1 MIWLYASDNE
11 NYSKNGDIAL
21 VPNVCEIDTSEWELT
36 LNHPIDEEGRWKSII
51 EGAVIK
57 VPSFLNND
65 QLFRIFKKEK
75 SDDGVEVKANPIFF
89 DSAND
94 TMLIDVR
101 PTDKNGQQAL
111 DILTQNTKYSG
122 SSDIDNISTAYYQY
136 KNLMEALMSD
146 DENSFINRWGGEVLY
161 DNFNVIINKNIGE
174 DRGVQLLYGKNIPVD
189 GLSEETS
196 IETVVTRIYP
206 KAYNGWT
213 LSNNGYVDSPLS
225 NNYTPCVHGK
235 VIEFA
240 DVKMREDAQEND
252 ESNGIIVCDTQE
264 ELDNILIQKCNEQF
278 DAGIDKPAVTIKAN
292 MILLENT
299 TEYEEYKS
307 LETVSLGD
315 TIYCYHR
322 KLEIETKAR
331 VTSLVYDCIRK
342 KTISVVIG
350 TDPYNY
356 FSETSSVINAADKV
370 IDKGNNTLMADKIA
384 GIINLLNTSLR
395 AQKDIVQK
403 QDVRAILFEDLD
415 KSSPTFGALCIGT
428 QGIQIAKKRNATDTD
443 WQWGTAIDF
452 QSINADYMITGIL
465 TDKNGKFYLNL
476 DTGELRMKDGNFVG
490 NINGGNITG
499 VSIVGSTFKVTGTR
513 TYNVSSGDPDKIIQ
527 AILGNYSPTAQEMMN
542 WDIDNDGRLG
552 ASDMMYVE
560 RMING
565 QLSKTFNV
573 EIDLRI
579 ENNVPRILLRQYNSQ
594 KEFKTELSYGSLV
607 TEALNITR
615 LNSSLS
621 IKSNVITLGNDD
633 FGYSF
638 GHGEYEDSFGKKGR
652 YINFM
657 PSWIDSKQGDSEK
670 VDYISFD
677 ADVISGYMRMKTGKG
692 DYISNTYLFHD
703 NIAGYMCLGVGDGY
717 VDTYGG
723 RLYLDFKDAGG
734 TNDMYV
740 RPRSNGKT
748 TLGSTSYR
756 FYRLYSS
763 LSPDISSDR
772 RIKEDFTQFD
782 ERYIKLFELL
792 KPTIYKLK
800 SLPDDKSKLAGFIAQ
815 DIEEA
820 MNICGINKREFG
832 IYKYDEENDSY
843 SLVYDMFIP
852 LMIYYIQT
860 KEKELEIFKDNI
872 ESRLSELE
880 KTINNLSKGEV

>member
-51 EGAVIK
+51 EEAVIK

-206 KAYNGWT
+206 KAYNGCT

-235 VIEFA
+235 VIEFV

-264 ELDNILIQKCNEQF
+264 ELDNILTQKCNEQF
-278 DAGIDKPAVTIKAN
+278 DAGIDKPVVTIKAN

-322 KLEIETKAR
+322 KLGIETKAR

-342 KTISVVIG
+342 KTTSVVIG
-350 TDPYNY
+350 TEPYDY
-356 FSETSSVINAADKV
+356 FKETSSVITAADKV
-370 IDKGNNTLMADKIA
+370 IDKENNTLMADKIA

-395 AQKDIVQK
+395 AQKDIAQK

-415 KSSPTFGALCIGT
+415 PDSPTFGALCIGT

-452 QSINADYMITGIL
+452 QSINADYIITGIL
-465 TDKNGKFYLNL
+465 TDKNGNFYLDMN
-476 DTGELRMKDGNFVG
+476 TGDLRMKNGTFVG
-490 NINGGNITG
+490 NITGGSIKIGSNFTVDSNGNLVAKNANFQGNVSGSNISGTNFTGGNINGSVIDTSENINVGTYAYLNNQSNSAISG
-499 VSIVGSTFKVTGTR
+499 VYIKYQGKVYTAIYQNVGQSATLITTPGNLLLEAEQAISIAGTEIYLSSQPIVGSDR
-513 TYNVSSGDPDKIIQ
+513 
-527 AILGNYSPTAQEMMN
+527 
-542 WDIDNDGRLG
+542 RLK
-552 ASDMMYVE
+552 E
-560 RMING
+560 NI
-565 QLSKTFNV
+565 K
-573 EIDLRI
+573 EIDLTG
-579 ENNVPRILLRQYNSQ
+579 ILNY
-594 KEFKTELSYGSLV
+594 
-607 TEALNITR
+607 LNI
-615 LNSSLS
+615 
-621 IKSNVITLGNDD
+621 
-633 FGYSF
+633 
-638 GHGEYEDSFGKKGR
+638 YEFNYKG
-652 YINFM
+652 
-657 PSWIDSKQGDSEK
+657 SK
-670 VDYISFD
+670 
-677 ADVISGYMRMKTGKG
+677 RKTV
-692 DYISNTYLFHD
+692 
-703 NIAGYMCLGVGDGY
+703 GV
-717 VDTYGG
+717 
-723 RLYLDFKDAGG
+723 
-734 TNDMYV
+734 
-740 RPRSNGKT
+740 
-748 TLGSTSYR
+748 
-756 FYRLYSS
+756 
-763 LSPDISSDR
+763 
-772 RIKEDFTQFD
+772 
-782 ERYIKLFELL
+782 
-792 KPTIYKLK
+792 
-800 SLPDDKSKLAGFIAQ
+800 IAQ
-815 DIEEA
+815 D
-820 MNICGINKREFG
+820 
-832 IYKYDEENDSY
+832 
-843 SLVYDMFIP
+843 FIGTP
-852 LMIYYIQT
+852 YEDII
-860 KEKELEIFKDNI
+860 
-872 ESRLSELE
+872 
-880 KTINNLSKGEV
+880 LSKNEKGYYSVDYNVINMAIAQFIKKVMKC

>member
-174 DRGVQLLYGKNIPVD
+174 DRGVQLLYSKNIPVD

-240 DVKMREDAQEND
+240 NVKMREDAQEND

-278 DAGIDKPAVTIKAN
+278 DAGIDKPVVTIKAN

-322 KLEIETKAR
+322 KLGIETKAR

-342 KTISVVIG
+342 KTTSVVIG
-350 TDPYNY
+350 TEPYDY
-356 FSETSSVINAADKV
+356 FKETSSVITAADKV
-370 IDKGNNTLMADKIA
+370 IDKENNTLMAEKIA

-395 AQKDIVQK
+395 AQKDIAQK

-415 KSSPTFGALCIGT
+415 PDSPTFGALCIGT
-428 QGIQIAKKRNATDTD
+428 QGIQIAKERNATNTD

-452 QSINADYMITGIL
+452 QSINADYIITGIL
-465 TDKNGKFYLNL
+465 TDRNGNFYLDMRNG
-476 DTGELRMKDGNFVG
+476 DLRMKNGTFVG
-490 NINGGNITG
+490 NITGGSIKIGSNFSVDSNGNLVAKNANFQGSISGSTITGGTIAIGNNFKVDSSGNLTAKGNASFQGNVSGSTITGGTISGTTINGGQINGSSIDTDQDLTVGNNIYVGTYSDRDTKKYIYLNDLFSVASRNDVMCIG
-499 VSIVGSTFKVTGTR
+499 LATDSLFPVGTINFTSGGSVYLKGRSYLRLENEDTQVVSIM
-513 TYNVSSGDPDKIIQ
+513 
-527 AILGNYSPTAQEMMN
+527 L
-542 WDIDNDGRLG
+542 
-552 ASDMMYVE
+552 
-560 RMING
+560 
-565 QLSKTFNV
+565 
-573 EIDLRI
+573 
-579 ENNVPRILLRQYNSQ
+579 
-594 KEFKTELSYGSLV
+594 
-607 TEALNITR
+607 
-615 LNSSLS
+615 
-621 IKSNVITLGNDD
+621 
-633 FGYSF
+633 
-638 GHGEYEDSFGKKGR
+638 
-652 YINFM
+652 
-657 PSWIDSKQGDSEK
+657 
-670 VDYISFD
+670 
-677 ADVISGYMRMKTGKG
+677 
-692 DYISNTYLFHD
+692 
-703 NIAGYMCLGVGDGY
+703 
-717 VDTYGG
+717 
-723 RLYLDFKDAGG
+723 AGG
-734 TNDMYV
+734 QINM
-740 RPRSNGKT
+740 
-748 TLGSTSYR
+748 
-756 FYRLYSS
+756 SS
-763 LSPDISSDR
+763 QPVIGSDR
-772 RIKEDFTQFD
+772 RIKENIKEIDLTGIFEYFNIY
-782 ERYIKLFELL
+782 EFNYIG
-792 KPTIYKLK
+792 
-800 SLPDDKSKLAGFIAQ
+800 SDKRTVGVIAQ
-815 DIEEA
+815 DFVGTPYEDI
-820 MNICGINKREFG
+820 I
-832 IYKYDEENDSY
+832 
-843 SLVYDMFIP
+843 
-852 LMIYYIQT
+852 
-860 KEKELEIFKDNI
+860 
-872 ESRLSELE
+872 
-880 KTINNLSKGEV
+880 LSKNDKGYYSVDYNVINMAVAQAIKKGVIKC

>member
-75 SDDGVEVKANPIFF
+75 ADDGVEVKANPIFF

-136 KNLMEALMSD
+136 KNLMEALMSN

-278 DAGIDKPAVTIKAN
+278 DAGIDKPAVTIKVN

-356 FSETSSVINAADKV
+356 FSETSSVITAADKV

-395 AQKDIVQK
+395 AQKDIAQK

-415 KSSPTFGALCIGT
+415 NDSPTFGALCIGT
-428 QGIQIAKKRNATDTD
+428 QGIQIAKQRNATNTD

-452 QSINADYMITGIL
+452 QAINADYIITGIL
-465 TDKNGKFYLNL
+465 TDRNGNFYLDMSNG
-476 DTGELRMKDGNFVG
+476 DLRMKNGTFVG
-490 NINGGNITG
+490 NITGGSIKIGSNFSVDSNGNLVAKNANFQGSVSGSSISGTNITGGNI
-499 VSIVGSTFKVTGTR
+499 
-513 TYNVSSGDPDKIIQ
+513 N
-527 AILGNYSPTAQEMMN
+527 
-542 WDIDNDGRLG
+542 G
-552 ASDMMYVE
+552 A
-560 RMING
+560 N
-565 QLSKTFNV
+565 
-573 EIDLRI
+573 
-579 ENNVPRILLRQYNSQ
+579 
-594 KEFKTELSYGSLV
+594 
-607 TEALNITR
+607 
-615 LNSSLS
+615 
-621 IKSNVITLGNDD
+621 IKSNTGKIAGWNLEEGGLKNDEGASISKDGITNI
-633 FGYSF
+633 YT
-638 GHGEYEDSFGKKGR
+638 
-652 YINFM
+652 
-657 PSWIDSKQGDSEK
+657 WGDTA
-670 VDYISFD
+670 V
-677 ADVISGYMRMKTGKG
+677 MRMIIMGELDPNDWMIKHY
-692 DYISNTYLFHD
+692 DFN
-703 NIAGYMCLGVGDGY
+703 GDGQVTSADY
-717 VDTYGG
+717 VTLVN
-723 RLYLDFKDAGG
+723 RLRA
-734 TNDMYV
+734 
-740 RPRSNGKT
+740 
-748 TLGSTSYR
+748 LG
-756 FYRLYSS
+756 
-763 LSPDISSDR
+763 
-772 RIKEDFTQFD
+772 
-782 ERYIKLFELL
+782 
-792 KPTIYKLK
+792 
-800 SLPDDKSKLAGFIAQ
+800 
-815 DIEEA
+815 
-820 MNICGINKREFG
+820 
-832 IYKYDEENDSY
+832 
-843 SLVYDMFIP
+843 
-852 LMIYYIQT
+852 
-860 KEKELEIFKDNI
+860 
-872 ESRLSELE
+872 
-880 KTINNLSKGEV
+880 

>member
-278 DAGIDKPAVTIKAN
+278 YAGIDKPAVTIKAN

-395 AQKDIVQK
+395 AQKDIAQK

-415 KSSPTFGALCIGT
+415 KESPTFGALCIGT
-428 QGIQIAKKRNATDTD
+428 QGIQIAKERNETNTD
-443 WQWGTAIDF
+443 WKWGTAIDF
-452 QSINADYMITGIL
+452 QSINADYIITGIL
-465 TDKNGKFYLNL
+465 TDKNGNFYLNMK
-476 DTGELRMKDGNFVG
+476 TGELIMNNGTFKGTLNTDKDIHIGNNIYFANGMNKYIMLTDDIYINLFQKQLNFNCGNTILKLTDTTGEGDTEYGTASVYLNTEDTIDLSSGVINDGESSISLVG
-490 NINGGNITG
+490 NKGQTG
-499 VSIVGSTFKVTGTR
+499 YTNRIDIRAKNEIYLSRQPTVGS
-513 TYNVSSGDPDKIIQ
+513 DK
-527 AILGNYSPTAQEMMN
+527 
-542 WDIDNDGRLG
+542 RLK
-552 ASDMMYVE
+552 E
-560 RMING
+560 NI
-565 QLSKTFNV
+565 K
-573 EIDLRI
+573 EIDLAG
-579 ENNVPRILLRQYNSQ
+579 ILDY
-594 KEFKTELSYGSLV
+594 
-607 TEALNITR
+607 LNI
-615 LNSSLS
+615 
-621 IKSNVITLGNDD
+621 
-633 FGYSF
+633 
-638 GHGEYEDSFGKKGR
+638 YEFNYKG
-652 YINFM
+652 
-657 PSWIDSKQGDSEK
+657 SK
-670 VDYISFD
+670 
-677 ADVISGYMRMKTGKG
+677 RKTV
-692 DYISNTYLFHD
+692 
-703 NIAGYMCLGVGDGY
+703 GV
-717 VDTYGG
+717 
-723 RLYLDFKDAGG
+723 
-734 TNDMYV
+734 
-740 RPRSNGKT
+740 
-748 TLGSTSYR
+748 
-756 FYRLYSS
+756 
-763 LSPDISSDR
+763 
-772 RIKEDFTQFD
+772 
-782 ERYIKLFELL
+782 
-792 KPTIYKLK
+792 
-800 SLPDDKSKLAGFIAQ
+800 IAQ
-815 DIEEA
+815 D
-820 MNICGINKREFG
+820 
-832 IYKYDEENDSY
+832 
-843 SLVYDMFIP
+843 FIGTP
-852 LMIYYIQT
+852 YEDII
-860 KEKELEIFKDNI
+860 
-872 ESRLSELE
+872 
-880 KTINNLSKGEV
+880 LSKNEKGYYSVDYNVINMAIAQFIKKVMKC

>member
-161 DNFNVIINKNIGE
+161 DNFNVIINENIGE

-395 AQKDIVQK
+395 AQKDIAQK

-415 KSSPTFGALCIGT
+415 EDSPTFGALCIGT
-428 QGIQIAKKRNATDTD
+428 QGIQIAKERNETNTD

-452 QSINADYMITGIL
+452 QSINADYIITGIL
-465 TDKNGKFYLNL
+465 TDGNGNFYLNMN
-476 DTGELRMKDGNFVG
+476 TGDLRMKNGTFVG
-490 NINGGNITG
+490 NITGSNIKGST
-499 VSIVGSTFKVTGTR
+499 IVGSTFKVQGTR
-513 TYNVSSGDPDKIIQ
+513 TYNVSINDVEKIRQ
-527 AILGNYSPTAQEMMN
+527 AILGNYTPTDQEMMN
-542 WDIDNDGRLG
+542 WDIDNDGVLS
-552 ASDMMYVE
+552 ASDMLYVE
-560 RMING
+560 RMANG
-565 QLSKTFNV
+565 TISKTFNV
-573 EIDLRI
+573 EIDLQL
-579 ENNVPRILLRQYNSQ
+579 ENNIPRILIRQYNSQ
-594 KEFKTELSYGSLV
+594 KEFLTKLSYGSLI
-607 TEALNITR
+607 TESVVSSR
-615 LNSSLS
+615 LEADLS
-621 IKSNVITLGNDD
+621 IKSSVIELGNDNILYTIGLSNYTD
-633 FGYSF
+633 EFNKS
-638 GHGEYEDSFGKKGR
+638 GKC
-652 YINFM
+652 ININAG
-657 PSWIDSKQGDSEK
+657 WLDSKQKFSDK
-670 VDYISFD
+670 
-677 ADVISGYMRMKTGKG
+677 ADFIKTDTDIISGHLRMRTGTG
-692 DYISNTYLFHD
+692 DYLSNTYIFHD
-703 NIAGYMCLGVGDGY
+703 YPVGYLCFGTGDGY
-717 VDTYGG
+717 IDSYGG
-723 RLYLDFKDAGG
+723 RLYLDFKDSNE
-734 TNDMYV
+734 TYDMFV
-740 RPRSNGKT
+740 RPRSNGKS
-748 TLGSTSYR
+748 TLGDSNHR
-756 FYRLYSS
+756 FYNVYLTH
-763 LSPDISSDR
+763 SPNVSSDR
-772 RIKEDFTQFD
+772 RAKKDFANFD
-782 ERYIKLFELL
+782 ERYIKLFEMIE
-792 KPTIYKLK
+792 PMIYQLK
-800 SLPDDKSKLAGFIAQ
+800 SAPEGKSKLSGFIAQ
-815 DIEEA
+815 DIEGA
-820 MNICGINKREFG
+820 MNKCGIDKREFG
-832 IYKYDEENDSY
+832 IVKYDEESDGY
-843 SLVYDMFIP
+843 ALIYDMFIP
-852 LMIYYIQT
+852 LTFYYIQT
-860 KEKELEIFKDNI
+860 KQKEFDKFKKNVEK
-872 ESRLSELE
+872 RLSDLE
-880 KTINNLSKGEV
+880 VK

>member
-395 AQKDIVQK
+395 AQKDIAQK

-452 QSINADYMITGIL
+452 QSINADYVITGIL
-465 TDKNGKFYLNL
+465 TDRQGNFYLDMN
-476 DTGELRMKDGNFVG
+476 TGDLRMKNGTFVG
-490 NINGGNITG
+490 NITGGSIKIGSNFSVDSNGNLVAKNANFQGDINGSDISGTNITGGNINGSVIETSENINVGTYAYLNNQSNSSISG
-499 VSIVGSTFKVTGTR
+499 VYIKYQGKVYTAIYQNVGQSATLITTSGNLLLEAEQAISIAGTEIYLSSQPIVGS
-513 TYNVSSGDPDKIIQ
+513 DK
-527 AILGNYSPTAQEMMN
+527 
-542 WDIDNDGRLG
+542 RLK
-552 ASDMMYVE
+552 E
-560 RMING
+560 NIN
-565 QLSKTFNV
+565 
-573 EIDLRI
+573 EIDLI
-579 ENNVPRILLRQYNSQ
+579 GIFEYVNVY
-594 KEFKTELSYGSLV
+594 EFNYKGSKRKTV
-607 TEALNITR
+607 
-615 LNSSLS
+615 
-621 IKSNVITLGNDD
+621 
-633 FGYSF
+633 
-638 GHGEYEDSFGKKGR
+638 
-652 YINFM
+652 
-657 PSWIDSKQGDSEK
+657 
-670 VDYISFD
+670 
-677 ADVISGYMRMKTGKG
+677 
-692 DYISNTYLFHD
+692 
-703 NIAGYMCLGVGDGY
+703 GV
-717 VDTYGG
+717 
-723 RLYLDFKDAGG
+723 
-734 TNDMYV
+734 
-740 RPRSNGKT
+740 
-748 TLGSTSYR
+748 
-756 FYRLYSS
+756 
-763 LSPDISSDR
+763 
-772 RIKEDFTQFD
+772 
-782 ERYIKLFELL
+782 
-792 KPTIYKLK
+792 
-800 SLPDDKSKLAGFIAQ
+800 IAQ
-815 DIEEA
+815 D
-820 MNICGINKREFG
+820 
-832 IYKYDEENDSY
+832 
-843 SLVYDMFIP
+843 FIGTP
-852 LMIYYIQT
+852 YEDII
-860 KEKELEIFKDNI
+860 
-872 ESRLSELE
+872 
-880 KTINNLSKGEV
+880 LSKNEKGYYSVDYNVINMAIAQFIKKVMKC

>member
-75 SDDGVEVKANPIFF
+75 ADDGVEVKANPIFF

-161 DNFNVIINKNIGE
+161 DNFNVIINENIGE

-395 AQKDIVQK
+395 AQKNIAQK

-415 KSSPTFGALCIGT
+415 PDSPTFGALCIGT
-428 QGIQIAKKRNATDTD
+428 QGIQIAKERNETNTD

-452 QSINADYMITGIL
+452 QSINADYILTGIL
-465 TDKNGKFYLNL
+465 TDRNGNFYLNMN
-476 DTGELRMKDGNFVG
+476 TGELVMSDGTFKGALNTNKDIYIGNNIYFSDGLSKYIMLTDDVYINLFQKQLNFNCGNTILKLTDTTGEGDTEHGTVSVYLDTEDTIWLSSGVVNDGESSISLVG
-490 NINGGNITG
+490 NKGQTG
-499 VSIVGSTFKVTGTR
+499 YTNRIDISAKNEIYLSRQPTVGS
-513 TYNVSSGDPDKIIQ
+513 DK
-527 AILGNYSPTAQEMMN
+527 
-542 WDIDNDGRLG
+542 RLK
-552 ASDMMYVE
+552 E
-560 RMING
+560 NI
-565 QLSKTFNV
+565 K
-573 EIDLRI
+573 EIDLTG
-579 ENNVPRILLRQYNSQ
+579 ILNY
-594 KEFKTELSYGSLV
+594 
-607 TEALNITR
+607 LNI
-615 LNSSLS
+615 
-621 IKSNVITLGNDD
+621 
-633 FGYSF
+633 
-638 GHGEYEDSFGKKGR
+638 YEFNYKG
-652 YINFM
+652 
-657 PSWIDSKQGDSEK
+657 SK
-670 VDYISFD
+670 
-677 ADVISGYMRMKTGKG
+677 RKTV
-692 DYISNTYLFHD
+692 
-703 NIAGYMCLGVGDGY
+703 GV
-717 VDTYGG
+717 
-723 RLYLDFKDAGG
+723 
-734 TNDMYV
+734 
-740 RPRSNGKT
+740 
-748 TLGSTSYR
+748 
-756 FYRLYSS
+756 
-763 LSPDISSDR
+763 
-772 RIKEDFTQFD
+772 
-782 ERYIKLFELL
+782 
-792 KPTIYKLK
+792 
-800 SLPDDKSKLAGFIAQ
+800 IAQ
-815 DIEEA
+815 D
-820 MNICGINKREFG
+820 
-832 IYKYDEENDSY
+832 
-843 SLVYDMFIP
+843 FIGTP
-852 LMIYYIQT
+852 YEDII
-860 KEKELEIFKDNI
+860 
-872 ESRLSELE
+872 
-880 KTINNLSKGEV
+880 LSKNEKGYYSVDYNVINMAIAQFIKKVMKCSQ

>member
-206 KAYNGWT
+206 KAYNGCT

-278 DAGIDKPAVTIKAN
+278 DAGIDKPVVTIKAN

-322 KLEIETKAR
+322 KLGIETKAR

-342 KTISVVIG
+342 KTTSVVIG
-350 TDPYNY
+350 TEPYDY
-356 FSETSSVINAADKV
+356 FKETSSVITAADKV
-370 IDKGNNTLMADKIA
+370 IDKENNTLMADKIA

-395 AQKDIVQK
+395 AQKDIAQK

-415 KSSPTFGALCIGT
+415 TDSPTFGALCIGT
-428 QGIQIAKKRNATDTD
+428 QGIQIAKERNETNTD
-443 WQWGTAIDF
+443 WQLGTAIDF
-452 QSINADYMITGIL
+452 QSINADYIITGIL
-465 TDKNGKFYLNL
+465 TDRNGNFYLDMSNG
-476 DTGELRMKDGNFVG
+476 DLRMKNGTFVG
-490 NINGGNITG
+490 NITGGSIRIGSNFSVDSSGNLTAKGNASFQGNVSGSNISGTNITG
-499 VSIVGSTFKVTGTR
+499 GSIKIDNNFSVDSSGNLVAKNANFQGSISGSSISSGTISGTTISGSTISGGIVRTTSSDNVYSVIMQNGEIKWIRSSGGTTSNLTFRPNVGAYR
-513 TYNVSSGDPDKIIQ
+513 TYSSGDYSSDKKV
-527 AILGNYSPTAQEMMN
+527 AG
-542 WDIDNDGRLG
+542 
-552 ASDMMYVE
+552 
-560 RMING
+560 
-565 QLSKTFNV
+565 
-573 EIDLRI
+573 
-579 ENNVPRILLRQYNSQ
+579 
-594 KEFKTELSYGSLV
+594 
-607 TEALNITR
+607 
-615 LNSSLS
+615 SSLWTTS
-621 IKSNVITLGNDD
+621 TLYTQEQVHAEGN
-633 FGYSF
+633 
-638 GHGEYEDSFGKKGR
+638 
-652 YINFM
+652 I
-657 PSWIDSKQGDSEK
+657 
-670 VDYISFD
+670 
-677 ADVISGYMRMKTGKG
+677 
-692 DYISNTYLFHD
+692 
-703 NIAGYMCLGVGDGY
+703 
-717 VDTYGG
+717 
-723 RLYLDFKDAGG
+723 DAGRDV
-734 TNDMYV
+734 NANNYMHAKNFIKYSD
-740 RPRSNGKT
+740 K
-748 TLGSTSYR
+748 
-756 FYRLYSS
+756 RLKEN
-763 LSPDISSDR
+763 
-772 RIKEDFTQFD
+772 IKEVD
-782 ERYIKLFELL
+782 L
-792 KPTIYKLK
+792 KEILDIVNIYEFNFR
-800 SLPDDKSKLAGFIAQ
+800 DKENKTVGVIAQ
-815 DIEEA
+815 DFIDTKFAEY
-820 MNICGINKREFG
+820 IISKDDKG
-832 IYKYDEENDSY
+832 YYSVDYDV
-843 SLVYDMFIP
+843 LF
-852 LMIYYIQT
+852 LACIQ
-860 KEKELEIFKDNI
+860 KVKELEKH
-872 ESRLSELE
+872 LKELE
-880 KTINNLSKGEV
+880 VTKC

>member
-206 KAYNGWT
+206 KAYNGCT
-213 LSNNGYVDSPLS
+213 LSNNGYVGSPLS

-235 VIEFA
+235 VIEFV

-264 ELDNILIQKCNEQF
+264 ELDNILTQKCNEQF
-278 DAGIDKPAVTIKAN
+278 DAGIDKPVVTIKAN

-322 KLEIETKAR
+322 KLGIETKAR

-342 KTISVVIG
+342 KTTSVVIG
-350 TDPYNY
+350 TEPYDY
-356 FSETSSVINAADKV
+356 FKETSSVITAADKV
-370 IDKGNNTLMADKIA
+370 IDKENNTLMADKIA

-395 AQKDIVQK
+395 AQKDIAQK

-415 KSSPTFGALCIGT
+415 PESPNFGALCIGT
-428 QGIQIAKKRNATDTD
+428 QGLDIAKERNETNTD
-443 WQWGTAIDF
+443 WLWGTAIDF
-452 QSINADYMITGIL
+452 QSINADYVITGIL
-465 TDKNGKFYLNL
+465 TDRQGNFYLDMN
-476 DTGELRMKDGNFVG
+476 TGDLRMKNGTFVG
-490 NINGGNITG
+490 NITGGSIKIGSNFSVDSSGNLTAKGNASFQGSISGSTITG
-499 VSIVGSTFKVTGTR
+499 GTITGTTITTDKDLRVGNNIYLTQAGTGGAKGIYLNGNNYIAFNGSSQLLLSSNTTIAIQSGSSNAKSSGVYASNNRLILQWSEINKQNVSIAV
-513 TYNVSSGDPDKIIQ
+513 
-527 AILGNYSPTAQEMMN
+527 QEGH
-542 WDIDNDGRLG
+542 IYASRQIEIY
-552 ASDMMYVE
+552 SDMRLKE
-560 RMING
+560 NI
-565 QLSKTFNV
+565 K
-573 EIDLRI
+573 EIDLTGI
-579 ENNVPRILLRQYNSQ
+579 FEY
-594 KEFKTELSYGSLV
+594 
-607 TEALNITR
+607 LNI
-615 LNSSLS
+615 
-621 IKSNVITLGNDD
+621 
-633 FGYSF
+633 
-638 GHGEYEDSFGKKGR
+638 YEFN
-652 YINFM
+652 YIG
-657 PSWIDSKQGDSEK
+657 SDKRT
-670 VDYISFD
+670 V
-677 ADVISGYMRMKTGKG
+677 
-692 DYISNTYLFHD
+692 
-703 NIAGYMCLGVGDGY
+703 GV
-717 VDTYGG
+717 
-723 RLYLDFKDAGG
+723 
-734 TNDMYV
+734 
-740 RPRSNGKT
+740 
-748 TLGSTSYR
+748 
-756 FYRLYSS
+756 
-763 LSPDISSDR
+763 
-772 RIKEDFTQFD
+772 
-782 ERYIKLFELL
+782 
-792 KPTIYKLK
+792 
-800 SLPDDKSKLAGFIAQ
+800 IAQ
-815 DIEEA
+815 DFVGTPYEDI
-820 MNICGINKREFG
+820 I
-832 IYKYDEENDSY
+832 
-843 SLVYDMFIP
+843 
-852 LMIYYIQT
+852 
-860 KEKELEIFKDNI
+860 
-872 ESRLSELE
+872 
-880 KTINNLSKGEV
+880 LSKNDKGYYSVDYNVINMAVAQAIKKGAIKC

>member
-395 AQKDIVQK
+395 AQKDIAQK

-415 KSSPTFGALCIGT
+415 PDSPTFGALCIGT
-428 QGIQIAKKRNATDTD
+428 QGLQIAKKRNATDTD

-452 QSINADYMITGIL
+452 QSINADYIITGIL
-465 TDKNGKFYLNL
+465 TDRNGNFYLNMSNG
-476 DTGELRMKDGNFVG
+476 DLRMKNGTFVG
-490 NINGGNITG
+490 NITGGSIKIGSNFSVDSSGNLVAKNANFQGGISGSSISGGTINGTTIVTDKDMKVGNNIYVGTYEDRDTKKYIYLNDLFSMASRNDVLCIGLANDTLFPPGTLNFTSNGSIYLKGTAYLRLENEDSGLSSIMLAGGNINMSSQP
-499 VSIVGSTFKVTGTR
+499 VIGS
-513 TYNVSSGDPDKIIQ
+513 DK
-527 AILGNYSPTAQEMMN
+527 
-542 WDIDNDGRLG
+542 RLK
-552 ASDMMYVE
+552 E
-560 RMING
+560 NI
-565 QLSKTFNV
+565 K
-573 EIDLRI
+573 EIDLTG
-579 ENNVPRILLRQYNSQ
+579 LLN
-594 KEFKTELSYGSLV
+594 
-607 TEALNITR
+607 
-615 LNSSLS
+615 
-621 IKSNVITLGNDD
+621 
-633 FGYSF
+633 
-638 GHGEYEDSFGKKGR
+638 
-652 YINFM
+652 YINIYEFNYKG
-657 PSWIDSKQGDSEK
+657 SK
-670 VDYISFD
+670 
-677 ADVISGYMRMKTGKG
+677 RKTV
-692 DYISNTYLFHD
+692 
-703 NIAGYMCLGVGDGY
+703 GV
-717 VDTYGG
+717 
-723 RLYLDFKDAGG
+723 
-734 TNDMYV
+734 
-740 RPRSNGKT
+740 
-748 TLGSTSYR
+748 
-756 FYRLYSS
+756 
-763 LSPDISSDR
+763 
-772 RIKEDFTQFD
+772 
-782 ERYIKLFELL
+782 
-792 KPTIYKLK
+792 
-800 SLPDDKSKLAGFIAQ
+800 IAQ
-815 DIEEA
+815 D
-820 MNICGINKREFG
+820 
-832 IYKYDEENDSY
+832 
-843 SLVYDMFIP
+843 FIGTP
-852 LMIYYIQT
+852 YEDII
-860 KEKELEIFKDNI
+860 
-872 ESRLSELE
+872 
-880 KTINNLSKGEV
+880 LSKNEKGYYSVDYNVINMAIAQFIKKVMKC